1 MSVRARYVLILA
13 SLTIAGA
20 LSQGAFAG
28 TEAKPEIKDAEGD
41 PAFPTGAFYGDILEA
56 WIDKETDASFNVN
69 IKYKTLDAAAARQ
82 SSYRFDF
89 VYRGYG
95 YNLFAFIG
103 ADGSPGF
110 ATNRYNK
117 DTFENFEGNDT
128 KGEFRFGSPGYLSM
142 TFPKRFLE
150 ENLTLTPSTLGNL
163 TLSGL
168 AAYSWEIKAGGCL
181 VIGCA
186 NDVARSNATYALRP
200 PPTATAPEEPVE
212 TGNVTGGGVGSS
224 DQGASGGDPISTD
237 SSDASDRPSGGIA
250 PEAKTPLSPVLVP
263 VAITLGA
270 LAVRRRR

>member
-1 MSVRARYVLILA
+1 MA

-56 WIDKETDASFNVN
+56 WIDKETDGTFNAN

-95 YNLFAFIG
+95 YSLFAFIG
-103 ADGSPGF
+103 PDGSTGF
-110 ATNRYNK
+110 NVNRYEK
-117 DTFENFEGNDT
+117 ETFEKFEGNET
-128 KGEFRFGSPGYLSM
+128 KGEFRYGSPGYLSI

-150 ENLTLTPSTLGNL
+150 ENLTLPASTRGNL

-168 AAYSWEIKAGGCL
+168 TAYSWEIKGNGCL

-186 NDVARSNATYALRP
+186 NDVARSNATYVLRP
-200 PPTATAPEEPVE
+200 PPTAAAPEEPVE
-212 TGNVTGGGVGSS
+212 TGNVTGGGVVSS
-224 DQGASGGDPISTD
+224 DQGASGRDPVSTD
-237 SSDASDRPSGGIA
+237 SSDAADGPSATIA
-250 PEAKTPLSPVLVP
+250 PEAKTPMPALFVP
-263 VAITLGA
+263 VAILLGA
-270 LAVRRRR
+270 LALRRRT